1 MKKIIIAAA
10 AAATIAI
17 SPLASFAAEK
27 PVLSV
32 PAASGDVQLSEG
44 RWTELAA
51 RYPIPSVSGDI
62 KNAPTPEILSSW
74 WDSLGDETLTQLI
87 RTALEN
93 NRDLASARSRVTEAR
108 YALGISK
115 AALLPWLDSTN
126 FWSKSRTPVEA
137 GGSGRSGEMYKLGID
152 ASWEIDIFGG
162 RRQTVK
168 ASMATLE
175 AQYAALNSAWV
186 SLSSEVAVN
195 YISLRTLQQRLII
208 AKDNLALQ
216 QDTLNMLQ
224 SRYDAGLSNALALS
238 QAQYTLEQTR
248 SSIPPIETNIEATK
262 NGLAVLT
269 GLVPGALEETLRE
282 AQPIPQA
289 DMSVMVGIP
298 ANALRQ
304 RPDIRAAERRLVAQI
319 ARKKSAQADLWPKF
333 YLVGSIG
340 TESLTSGSLFEGP
353 NKLYSFGPQIT
364 FPIFHWGAIRKN
376 IKVQRERQAQ
386 ALNTYEQTVITA
398 VSEVRNA
405 ITAALQERQRNAS
418 LKTGV
423 EAARTALDVAND
435 QYRNGLV
442 DFNNV
447 ISAQRALLSLS
458 ELYVNS
464 SGQITT
470 DAVQLFKALGGGWA
484 PISAEYSQEE
494 ETAKK

>member
-1 MKKIIIAAA
+1 MKKMIIAAA

-27 PVLSV
+27 PVFSV

-44 RWTELAA
+44 RWTELAT

-62 KNAPTPEILSSW
+62 KNAPAPEVLASW
-74 WDSLGDETLTQLI
+74 WDSLGDEILTNLI
-87 RTALEN
+87 KTALEN

-108 YALGISK
+108 LSLGISK

-126 FWSKSRTPVEA
+126 FWSKSRTPVDA

-168 ASMATLE
+168 AGMATLE

-195 YISLRTLQQRLII
+195 YISLRTLQQRLQI
-208 AKDNLALQ
+208 ARNNLALQ
-216 QDTLNMLQ
+216 QDTLEMLQ

-238 QAQYTLEQTR
+238 QAQYTLEQTK
-248 SSIPPIETNIEATK
+248 SSIPPLETNIEALK
-262 NGLAVLT
+262 NGLALLT
-269 GLVPGALEETLRE
+269 GLVPGALEETLS
-282 AQPIPQA
+282 AVKPIPQA
-289 DMSVMVGIP
+289 DISVMVGIP

-304 RPDIRAAERRLVAQI
+304 RPDIRAAERALVAQI

-340 TESLTSGSLFEGP
+340 TEAISSGSLFEGP

-364 FPIFHWGAIRKN
+364 FPIFHWGAIRRN
-376 IKVQRERQAQ
+376 IKVQRERQVQ
-386 ALNTYEQTVITA
+386 ALNNYEQTVIMA
-398 VSEVRNA
+398 VGEVRNA
-405 ITAALQERQRNAS
+405 ITAVLQERQRRVS
-418 LKTGV
+418 LKAGV
-423 EAARTALDVAND
+423 DAAQTALDVAND

-458 ELYVNS
+458 EMYADS

-470 DAVQLFKALGGGWA
+470 NAVQLFKALGGGWA
-484 PISAEYSQEE
+484 PISAEYSQEV